1 MPDSTPKQRVE
12 LEDLSLHEGATVL
25 LRRALSG
32 LAAGDWCE
40 VHGDSAEL
48 ADHLAAWC
56 RKQGLRCETQQ
67 GVSGTF
73 RMESAGP
80 VPLIS
85 TSRTDIAEAAEA
97 DWGIAPRGARI
108 ERGGPEFGF
117 TLSQKR
123 DVWARELNS
132 IYSQAAANQ
141 WSAARDIPWSE
152 LPKLPMDVEAAVS
165 QVMTFLTEN
174 EFAALYVP
182 ARFIPR
188 IHPRYR
194 EVVEVLAMQVVD
206 EARHGEVFTRRAEA
220 GAAGLGTTAVSGQLS
235 LKTLLEEPD
244 FTTATF
250 LLCVMGEGTFLT
262 LLKFLGDHAPD
273 PVTAV
278 LARLAHP
285 DEARHVAFGVEHMR
299 YVLEREPEIGLS
311 MASAVERR
319 SQMLASISGLSP
331 YVHDALVVYAGGGL
345 SIAQLRAGACG
356 GAPARDGSV
365 AARTAALAGIRA
377 GAGCEHVGLSHQEFH
392 VGPRY
397 AKAAS
402 RSGVLSLHLDHVLF
416 QQIGH
421 RFGDGCWASS
431 ERTATWVRFHA
442 TDAT

>member
-1 MPDSTPKQRVE
+1 MRKSIPKQKVE

-25 LRRALSG
+25 LRRALSR
-32 LAAGDWCE
+32 LAAGEWCE
-40 VHGDSAEL
+40 VHGDSPEL

-56 RKQGLRCETQQ
+56 RKQGLRCQSQQ
-67 GVSGTF
+67 GAPGTF
-73 RMESAGP
+73 RMEATGP
-80 VPLIS
+80 APLIS
-85 TSRTDIAEAAEA
+85 TSHREISETAEPT
-97 DWGIAPRGARI
+97 WGIAPRGALI

-117 TLSQKR
+117 TLRQKR

-141 WSAARDIPWSE
+141 WSAARDIPWNE
-152 LPKLPMDVEAAVS
+152 LPKLPTDVEAAVA

-188 IHPRYR
+188 IHPHYR

-206 EARHGEVFTRRAEA
+206 EARHGEAFTRRAEA
-220 GAAGLGTTAVSGQLS
+220 GGAGLGTTAVSGQLS

-262 LLKFLGDHAPD
+262 LLKFLDEHAAD
-273 PVTAV
+273 PVTAA
-278 LARLAHP
+278 LARLAHR

-299 YVLEREPEIGLS
+299 YLFEREPEMRLS

-345 SIAQLRAGACG
+345 SIAQVRAGA
-356 GAPARDGSV
+356 SHV
-365 AARTAALAGIRA
+365 AELQREMDRTRRERLHSLGF
-377 GAGCEHVGLSHQEFH
+377 E
-392 VGPRY
+392 PRL
-397 AKAAS
+397 AAS
-402 RSGVLSLHLDHVLF
+402 MSAYHTKNF
-416 QQIGH
+416 M
-421 RFGDGCWASS
+421 
-431 ERTATWVRFHA
+431 
-442 TDAT
+442 

>member
-1 MPDSTPKQRVE
+1 
-12 LEDLSLHEGATVL
+12 VL
-25 LRRALSG
+25 LRRALSR
-32 LAAGDWCE
+32 LAGDEWCE

-48 ADHLAAWC
+48 ADHLPAWC
-56 RKQGLRCETQQ
+56 RKLGLRCEAQQ
-67 GVSGTF
+67 GAPRTF
-73 RMESAGP
+73 RIEAPGP
-80 VPLIS
+80 TPLIS
-85 TSRTDIAEAAEA
+85 TSRTEIAETAQL

-117 TLSQKR
+117 TLRQKR

-141 WSAARDIPWSE
+141 WSAARDIPWHE
-152 LPKLPMDVEAAVS
+152 LPKLPEDVEAAVA

-188 IHPRYR
+188 IHPHYR

-206 EARHGEVFTRRAEA
+206 EARHGEAFTRRAEA
-220 GAAGLGTTAVSGQLS
+220 GGSGLGTTAISGQLS

-273 PVTAV
+273 PVTAA
-278 LARLAHP
+278 LARLAHR

-299 YVLEREPEIGLS
+299 YVFEREPEMRLS

-331 YVHDALVVYAGGGL
+331 YVHDALVLYAGGGL
-345 SIAQLRAGACG
+345 SIAQVREGA
-356 GAPARDGSV
+356 RHV
-365 AARTAALAGIRA
+365 ADLQREMDRTRRERLQSLGFEPELAANMSAY
-377 GAGCEHVGLSHQEFH
+377 HTKNFM
-392 VGPRY
+392 
-397 AKAAS
+397 
-402 RSGVLSLHLDHVLF
+402 
-416 QQIGH
+416 
-421 RFGDGCWASS
+421 
-431 ERTATWVRFHA
+431 
-442 TDAT
+442 